1 MDEVVEKI
9 VAEAKKQVSGFG
21 NTDQWQIITAI
32 AERLQDLGHEA
43 LKLEYMIDDVEG
55 GEE

>member
-9 VAEAKKQVSGFG
+9 VAEGKKQVSGFG
-21 NTDQWQIITAI
+21 YTDQWQILTAI

>member
-9 VAEAKKQVSGFG
+9 VAEAKKQVSGFEY
-21 NTDQWQIITAI
+21 TDQWQILTAI

-43 LKLEYMIDDVEG
+43 LKLEYMIEDLEG

>member
-9 VAEAKKQVSGFG
+9 VAGAKKQVSGFG
-21 NTDQWQIITAI
+21 YTDQWQILTAI

>member
-21 NTDQWQIITAI
+21 YTDQWQILTAI
-32 AERLQDLGHEA
+32 AERVHELGHED
-43 LKLEYMIDDVEG
+43 LKL
-55 GEE
+55 

>member
-1 MDEVVEKI
+1 MDEVVEQI

-21 NTDQWQIITAI
+21 YTDQWQILTAI
-32 AERLQDLGHEA
+32 AERLQDLGNEA
-43 LKLEYMIDDVEG
+43 LKIEYMIEDVEG

>member
-21 NTDQWQIITAI
+21 YTDQWQILSEA
-32 AERLQDLGHEA
+32 AQRLEDLGHEA
-43 LKLEYMIDDVEG
+43 LKLEYMIEDMEG

>member
-9 VAEAKKQVSGFG
+9 VAEAKKQVPGFG
-21 NTDQWQIITAI
+21 YTDQWQILTAI

-43 LKLEYMIDDVEG
+43 LKLEYMIEDLEG
-55 GEE
+55 GEK

>member
-21 NTDQWQIITAI
+21 YKDQWQILTAI

>member
-1 MDEVVEKI
+1 MGEVVEKI

-21 NTDQWQIITAI
+21 YTDQWQILTAI

-43 LKLEYMIDDVEG
+43 LKFEYMIDDVEG

>member
-21 NTDQWQIITAI
+21 LSLLHLCRCR
-32 AERLQDLGHEA
+32 RLN
-43 LKLEYMIDDVEG
+43 
-55 GEE
+55 